1 MSEKIQSEMIPN
13 EIKQTETLP
22 EETSLQE
29 IAKEEMLLNNSGK
42 SPYTVKKSMG
52 MGTIRIIA
60 YLVLTVLSVL
70 CLIWFYLLFINATRS
85 HSEITSGVSFV
96 PGNQLLN
103 NWKKLQNSTLDFLRG
118 TLNSAIIAFS
128 SAILNV
134 YFSMM
139 TAYAIHAYRFK
150 GRKAVHVFILAIM
163 MIPAQVTSLGFYRL
177 VVDTLKLK
185 DSFIPLIVPSIA
197 APVTYFYIV
206 QYMKSNLPMSLIEA
220 ARIDGCFE
228 ISILNR
234 IVLPLMKPA
243 LAVQL
248 IFAFVASWNNY
259 YMPAMILSSS
269 KKRTLPILIYT
280 LRAATEKDKDLGFQY
295 VAMALSVLPVI
306 VVYIFFAKNIVGGV
320 SVGGVKE

>member
-1 MSEKIQSEMIPN
+1 MIEINKEK
-13 EIKQTETLP
+13 KT
-22 EETSLQE
+22 
-29 IAKEEMLLNNSGK
+29 
-42 SPYTVKKSMG
+42 YRVKKSMG
-52 MGTIRIIA
+52 IGTIRLIA
-60 YLVLTVLSVL
+60 YFVLILLTVL

-85 HSEITSGVSFV
+85 HSEITTRVAFL
-96 PGNQLLN
+96 PGKHLMDNLRSLH
-103 NWKKLQNSTLDFLRG
+103 NSTLNFPRG
-118 TLNSAIIAFS
+118 MLNSAIVAFS

-150 GRKAVHVFILAIM
+150 GRNAIHVFILAIM
-163 MIPAQVTSLGFYRL
+163 MIPSQVTSLGFYRL
-177 VVDTLKLK
+177 MTEVFDFK
-185 DSFIPLIVPSIA
+185 DSFIPLILPSIA

-228 ISILNR
+228 IGILNR
-234 IVLPLMKPA
+234 IVFPLMKPA

-259 YMPAMILSSS
+259 YMPAMLLTDS
-269 KKRTLPILIYT
+269 KKRTLPILIYS
-280 LRAATEKDKDLGFQY
+280 LRAATEKDQNLGFQY
-295 VAMALSVLPVI
+295 VAMALTVLPVI

-320 SVGGVKE
+320 SMGSVKE